1 MSEMRGH
8 KALRG
13 VRPLL
18 CDVTAPHLCDALAQN
33 GIIREFRK
41 GEMRGRKVQCG
52 VNPLLYDVTLTLLCV
67 VPPPALS
74 SRTLR
79 SRVWRSRF
87 STFGIVI
94 LSAAKNLDSH
104 LEWYPSKH
112 DPHQNCA

>member
-67 VPPPALS
+67 VPPP
-74 SRTLR
+74 
-79 SRVWRSRF
+79 V
-87 STFGIVI
+87 IVI
-94 LSAAKNLDSH
+94 ANPAQQGVAISFFHFWHCHSECSEESRLASRMV
-104 LEWYPSKH
+104 PI
-112 DPHQNCA
+112 QT